1 VTPHDVVNA
10 HPDEVPSG
18 CFRIYHLSAAMLHAR
33 TSAWISGPIFF
44 IYAPF
49 YYATEYFFIYL
60 KLANTDSKKHSK
72 NTGLQD
78 SQAE

>member
-1 VTPHDVVNA
+1 MMSLTHTLMRSPADA
-10 HPDEVPSG
+10 FE
-18 CFRIYHLSAAMLHAR
+18 YHLSAAMLHAR

-60 KLANTDSKKHSK
+60 KLANTDNKKHSK
-72 NTGLQD
+72 NMGLQD

>member
-1 VTPHDVVNA
+1 
-10 HPDEVPSG
+10 
-18 CFRIYHLSAAMLHAR
+18 MLHAR

-78 SQAE
+78 NQAE